1 MNVVFY
7 LHDEKDPEA
16 LVRKL
21 TEIGKHYHFISAAEV
36 YDILHAKKRIR
47 NACHITIDDGW
58 RSTYDVIF
66 PVLKKLGI
74 PASIFV
80 SPWMCERQRNFWY
93 VNLPDRDGRFIR
105 NELIHRGFFKPG
117 IDRFPVDLLLKE
129 IPIDDVYSILDE
141 ETATSQ
147 RGEIPCGIVTIAELR
162 EMDASGLVEVGAHT
176 MSHPILSRE
185 KASRAETEMKDSI
198 EKLSEIL
205 GHPVTSFAYPNGL
218 YGCDFGEREMAVAQ
232 SCGIKL
238 AYSVDPGALSATSH
252 PLRIPRVGSLA
263 RLRLGLMG
271 LRLPSLHNQKNIRK
285 KIRAYKHENPACN

>member
-16 LVRKL
+16 LIRKL
-21 TEIGKHYHFISAAEV
+21 TEIGKHYHFISAADV
-36 YDILHAKKRIR
+36 YDILYARRRIR

-66 PVLKKLGI
+66 PVLKHLGI

-80 SPWMCERQRNFWY
+80 SPWMCEQQRNFWY
-93 VNLPDRDGRFIR
+93 VNLSERDGQFIR

-117 IDRFPVDLLLKE
+117 IDRFPVGLLLKE

-141 ETATSQ
+141 ETLVSQ
-147 RGEIPCGIVTIAELR
+147 RKPIPCGIVNVAELR
-162 EMDASGLVEVGAHT
+162 EMDASGLIEIGAHT

-185 KASRAETEMKDSI
+185 KAPRAELEIKESI
-198 EKLSEIL
+198 EQLSDIL
-205 GHPVTSFAYPNGL
+205 GHKIMSFAYPNGL
-218 YGCDFGEREMAVAQ
+218 YGCDFGEREMAVAK

-238 AYSVDPGALSATSH
+238 AYSVDPGALSSASD

-263 RLRLGLMG
+263 RLRLGYMG
-271 LRLPSLHNQKNIRK
+271 LFMPSLHNQKNIRK
-285 KIRAYKHENPACN
+285 KIRAYIV

>member
-16 LVRKL
+16 LIRKL
-21 TEIGKHYHFISAAEV
+21 TEIGKHYHFISAADV
-36 YDILHAKKRIR
+36 YDILYARKRIR

-66 PVLKKLGI
+66 PVLKHLGI

-80 SPWMCERQRNFWY
+80 SPKMCVEQKNFWY
-93 VNLPDRDGRFIR
+93 VNLAARNSQYIR
-105 NELIHRGFFKPG
+105 KQLINRGFFKTG
-117 IDRFPVDLLLKE
+117 IDRFPVELLLKE

-141 ETATSQ
+141 EASASQ
-147 RGEIPCGIVTIAELR
+147 HREIPCGIVNVAELR
-162 EMDASGLVEVGAHT
+162 EMDASGLIEIGAHT

-185 KASRAETEMKDSI
+185 KAMRAESEIKDSI
-198 EKLSEIL
+198 GQLSDIL
-205 GHPVTSFAYPNGL
+205 GHKIVSFAYPNGL
-218 YGCDFGEREMAVAQ
+218 YGCDFGEREMTVAK

-238 AYSVDPGALSATSH
+238 AYSVDPGALSSTSN

-263 RLRLGLMG
+263 RLRLGPVG
-271 LRLPSLHNQKNIRK
+271 LHLPSLHNQKNIRNTIRK
-285 KIRAYKHENPACN
+285 YKI